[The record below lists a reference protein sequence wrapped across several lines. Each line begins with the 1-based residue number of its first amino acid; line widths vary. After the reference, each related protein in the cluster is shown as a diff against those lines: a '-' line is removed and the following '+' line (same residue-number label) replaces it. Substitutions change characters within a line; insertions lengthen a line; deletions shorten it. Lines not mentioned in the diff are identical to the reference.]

1 MEDVL
6 TSGLSAKLMR
16 YLRTRV
22 LGDTNTSQRDGSHIT
37 ENKNTP
43 GAACMRG
50 RDEGRSRLRLLQ
62 ETNHLDDPRIV
73 DEGLHDQSIER
84 DHDRSIGR
92 HMRGEESRVDSGEP
106 PNSLDEDDIY
116 EVDADGE
123 DRWHVRDL
131 RDLKTKLGDHD
142 ENMRDDSRR
151 RGNRAF
157 SRLRGKGRVNEG
169 AIENEHALNSPGS
182 GSRAGQGRSIRER
195 GSSRTLDS
203 KKAPDA
209 RKGFGRT
216 LADGFPIEREDND
229 DRFLEFKV
237 GSKDISDLVK
247 KAVKAAEAEAKEAN
261 APLEAIKAA
270 GDAAAEVVKSAALEV
285 CRITSHF
292 LCSIFCFRSSHIS
305 AL

>member
-43 GAACMRG
+43 GAGCMRG
-50 RDEGRSRLRLLQ
+50 RDEGRSRLRQVL

-73 DEGLHDQSIER
+73 DEGSLHDQSIER
-84 DHDRSIGR
+84 DHDRSIGWQ
-92 HMRGEESRVDSGEP
+92 MRGEESRVDGGEP

-123 DRWHVRDL
+123 DRWHG
-131 RDLKTKLGDHD
+131 RDLKIKFGDHD
-142 ENMRDDSRR
+142 ENVRDELRR
-151 RGNRAF
+151 RGNRAL
-157 SRLRGKGRVNEG
+157 SRLRGKGRINEG

-182 GSRAGQGRSIRER
+182 GSRVGQGRSIRDR
-195 GSSRTLDS
+195 SSSRTLDA
-203 KKAPDA
+203 KRAPDA
-209 RKGFGRT
+209 RKCVSRT
-216 LADGFPIEREDND
+216 LADGFPMEREDTD
-229 DRFLEFKV
+229 DHFLEFKV

-285 CRITSHF
+285 CLITPHF
-292 LCSIFCFRSSHIS
+292 CVIFFCFCSTYIS
-305 AL
+305 VL